1 LPIGSACEKYNVKV
15 IDMGSK
21 RQQGSSLIE
30 VMVALFV
37 LAIGLLGVLA
47 MQSKSMQFNQSA
59 HTYSQAVYLAND
71 MAERIR
77 TNVTSAASYT
87 GNAPGNAPKDCAA
100 SECTSAELAAW
111 DLFRWNQNV
120 AKYLPAGEGSIA
132 EVAANEETN
141 TPAFLRITVEFDD
154 RRVSGD
160 TGLQTYTL
168 ALEI

>member
-1 LPIGSACEKYNVKV
+1 MRTKT
-15 IDMGSK
+15 
-21 RQQGSSLIE
+21 QQGSSLIE

-59 HTYSQAVYLAND
+59 HMYSQAVYLAND

-77 TNVTSAASYT
+77 TNFVSAESYT
-87 GNAPGNAPKDCAA
+87 GNISDSAPKDC
-100 SECTSAELAAW
+100 SAKVCDSTELAAW

-120 AKYLPAGEGSIA
+120 AKYLPAGVGTIA
-132 EVAANEETN
+132 QVAADEDTK
-141 TPAFLRITVEFDD
+141 TPAFLRITVAFDD